1 MIQHTFFP
9 CNRLK
14 TEQLK
19 SDTFFLFC
27 RNFSA
32 TFVVFDIPC
41 VVLPVQSNLT
51 KMLVQPDHPSSSVK
65 LRRKNR
71 HSEFAD
77 SNDVKRRNRYSGGEF
92 LVGSPV
98 SQGHVQQPPAGG
110 QAEAMRKSGDWSY
123 VSFPSSKSPP
133 VTPKLTS
140 KRPLSLMQNHHQ
152 PISLLETKV
161 MASIIHNNSQRGGHH
176 EVRIYDDF
184 FCQLF

>member
-1 MIQHTFFP
+1 MDQCAIKFG
-9 CNRLK
+9 
-14 TEQLK
+14 
-19 SDTFFLFC
+19 
-27 RNFSA
+27 
-32 TFVVFDIPC
+32 
-41 VVLPVQSNLT
+41 

-71 HSEFAD
+71 NSEFSDAAE
-77 SNDVKRRNRYSGGEF
+77 VKRRNRYSGGEF

-98 SQGHVQQPPAGG
+98 SRGHVQQPPAASAAS
-110 QAEAMRKSGDWSY
+110 QIEAMRKSGDWSY

-161 MASIIHNNSQRGGHH
+161 MASIIHNNQPRGHH
-176 EVRIYDDF
+176 EVRTKFIF
-184 FCQLF
+184 NL